1 MSLDPVTLWLREIG
15 KIPILNQEEELR
27 LAKLAQKGD
36 IRARN
41 RLVEGCLRLV
51 VDMARKFLNRGLSFS
66 DLIEEGNIGLI
77 RGAEKFE
84 WERGFRFTTYATW
97 WIRQAITRAIADKGR
112 TIRIPVHMY
121 DKIQRVNKVSTELVQ
136 KLQRD
141 PTSLEIAT
149 AIGTAGLE
157 DKDLVADVTKKL
169 RSVLEKEKRG
179 LTAVDVATY
188 QGLSE
193 EKIDEIIQIREI
205 PLSLETPIGDEEN
218 GTLADLIE
226 DRDATSLDDMILQS
240 HLHNEVLDCLRILT
254 TREQEV
260 VRVRFGLDDGV
271 YKTLE
276 ETCAYFHITRERIRQ
291 IEGKAFKKLR
301 DSARSQALRELVA
314 GLPESKPE

>member
-15 KIPILNQEEELR
+15 RIPILDQDEELR
-27 LAKLAQKGD
+27 LAKLAQNGD
-36 IRARN
+36 IEARN

-51 VDMARKFLNRGLSFS
+51 VDMARRFLNRGLSFS

-121 DKIQRVNKVSTELVQ
+121 DKIQRVNKMSNELFQ
-136 KLQRD
+136 KLERE
-141 PTSLEIAT
+141 PTSLEISE
-149 AIGTAGLE
+149 AIGTAGMD
-157 DKDLVADVTKKL
+157 DKELIADVTKKL
-169 RSVLEKEKRG
+169 KLEDRGPTVLE
-179 LTAVDVATY
+179 VATF

-193 EKIDEIIQIREI
+193 EKIDDIMQIREV

-226 DRDATSLDDMILQS
+226 DRDASSLDDMILQNY
-240 HLHNEVLDCLRILT
+240 LHNEVLDCLRILT

-291 IEGKAFKKLR
+291 IEGKAFQKLR
-301 DSARSQALRELVA
+301 DSARSKALQALVS
-314 GLPESKPE
+314 GLPESDTQ